1 LDPAKT
7 SCAGSSAR
15 VEDGEQEEPVLLPAE
30 AIWQHPEIT
39 AWKKPPSHERADR
52 IREWRQK

>member
-1 LDPAKT
+1 M
-7 SCAGSSAR
+7 
-15 VEDGEQEEPVLLPAE
+15 EDGEQEEPVLLPAE